1 MLDGSEQ
8 GLMECRFLVSL
19 LQVHSEV
26 RVQASQGF
34 TSAGY
39 FVTWA
44 KLLSLVS
51 PGRWVSAA
59 GFGSQATESGQSWP
73 VGISYWL
80 WFLGYRHSYPQN

>member
-1 MLDGSEQ
+1 MQ
-8 GLMECRFLVSL
+8 VLVSL

-51 PGRWVSAA
+51 PGQWVSAT
-59 GFGSQATESGQSWP
+59 GFGAQATLS
-73 VGISYWL
+73 
-80 WFLGYRHSYPQN
+80 